1 MDITF
6 RIVLGK
12 TASGD
17 PKVSLVLPSV
27 VKTPGGTVEMLTPV
41 GFESFVGDDG
51 KPGTFV
57 TIGGQSLKQFAR
69 LMGMDVP
76 VAARFAGRS
85 DTTAAAAPAAA
96 APADAAGAGF

>member
-12 TASGD
+12 NSDGD
-17 PKVSLVLPSV
+17 PKVSLVLPSI
-27 VKTPGGTVEMLTPV
+27 VKTPTGTMEMLTPV
-41 GFESFVGDDG
+41 GFESFVGSDG

-57 TIGGQSLKQFAR
+57 AIGGQSLKQFAR

-96 APADAAGAGF
+96 PAADAAGAGF